1 MAKRWTNWAGN
12 QSVTPA
18 QWSTPSSAADI
29 VDVVREAHARG
40 GRVKVVGAG
49 HSFTAAAVAED
60 VLVDI
65 AALDNVGNVNLE
77 TGEVDVGA
85 GVTIAQLNL
94 ELAKQGRA
102 LPNLGDIA
110 YQTISGA
117 VSTSTH
123 GTGARLT
130 GIAGQLTAVSLIDGL
145 GNEVTTTANDA
156 DPLMFRCAQVGVGA
170 LGIITQ
176 VRLRTVP
183 SFVLNAVESPAKI
196 DGVLEDLDALV
207 KGNDHFEFF
216 WMPHTDMALTKKN
229 NRSTEPPRPLSRFRH
244 WYQRSFLE
252 NTAFGAVCAVGR
264 MRPRLIPAL
273 AQVVAASGRLD
284 YSDESFRIFA
294 SPRRVRF
301 VEMEYSIPVEACA
314 SALDDVRSMI
324 DRRKFLVNFPVEVR
338 FTAADDAVLST
349 AHGRDSA
356 YIAVHMYCG
365 MDYEPYFRAVEEIM
379 LSHGGRPHWGKMHF
393 LTERELSGMYPE
405 WAKFQVVRQH
415 LDPEGTFENAY
426 VRRVFGSNR

>member
-1 MAKRWTNWAGN
+1 
-12 QSVTPA
+12 
-18 QWSTPSSAADI
+18 
-29 VDVVREAHARG
+29 
-40 GRVKVVGAG
+40 
-49 HSFTAAAVAED
+49 
-60 VLVDI
+60 
-65 AALDNVGNVNLE
+65 
-77 TGEVDVGA
+77 
-85 GVTIAQLNL
+85 
-94 ELAKQGRA
+94 
-102 LPNLGDIA
+102 
-110 YQTISGA
+110 
-117 VSTSTH
+117 
-123 GTGARLT
+123 
-130 GIAGQLTAVSLIDGL
+130 
-145 GNEVTTTANDA
+145 
-156 DPLMFRCAQVGVGA
+156 
-170 LGIITQ
+170 
-176 VRLRTVP
+176 
-183 SFVLNAVESPAKI
+183 VLNAVESPAKI

-252 NTAFGAVCAVGR
+252 NTAFGTVCAVGR
-264 MRPRLIPAL
+264 IRPRLIPAL

-356 YIAVHMYCG
+356 YIAVHMYRG

-405 WAKFQVVRQH
+405 WANFQAARQH
-415 LDPEGTFENAY
+415 LDPDGTFENAY